1 MKRRQVIQ
9 KLKRKARTE
18 GLEFEVI
25 ELTRHTAV
33 RVGSTT
39 KTIGRHSEIPDM
51 TAVKFFEQ
59 YSQELGMGWWR

>member
-9 KLKRKARTE
+9 KLRRKARSE

-25 ELTRHTAV
+25 ELSKHTAV
-33 RVGSTT
+33 RVGRTT
-39 KTIGRHSEIPDM
+39 KTIGRHAEIPDM

-59 YSQELGMGWWR
+59 YSLELGKGWWR